1 MEIWLGSRVYWSF
14 FWCGDRYLEMKTKKP
29 SMTEVRIWMSPR
41 WVEVDLIPL
50 VVVVVVSHSSLRGAS
65 LGVGPSISKT
75 K

>member
-1 MEIWLGSRVYWSF
+1 
-14 FWCGDRYLEMKTKKP
+14 MKTKKP